1 MSNFKQDNS
10 QQDELSRGIGVS
22 FAIHAFIL
30 SLFTLKAVFFTSPPI
45 DISQAV
51 RVDIVGLPEK
61 LDTSKPLAPKGS
73 TQKAPEPPAPTPEP
87 PKPEVKE
94 AKAEPKAPAPAAKPE
109 LPKPVVKKQDD
120 TINLEKVKTQQQS
133 ALDKLKAMAAL
144 EQIKDEVAQENKRQ
158 AEQQA
163 APKPTSGGGQTV
175 KGNMVSPGT
184 SLTGLNKLQHDTY
197 ASDLDQ
203 HIKQHW
209 TLPEWLA
216 RRDFKAKAIVYIDSR
231 GNIIGRRIIAS
242 SGNQSFDDEVLQTID
257 KSAPFPAPPEK
268 FVALVSV
275 DGILIGFPE

>member
-1 MSNFKQDNS
+1 MSNVKQENS

-61 LDTSKPLAPKGS
+61 VDTTKPLAPKGAIEK
-73 TQKAPEPPAPTPEP
+73 TPEPPAPKVT
-87 PKPEVKE
+87 KPEVKE
-94 AKAEPKAPAPAAKPE
+94 AKVEPKTSAPAAKPE

-120 TINLEKVKTQQQS
+120 AINLEKVKNQQQS

-144 EQIKDEVAQENKRQ
+144 EQIKEDVAQESKRQ
-158 AEQQA
+158 AEQKA
-163 APKPTSGGGQTV
+163 ATKVSGGSGQTI

-184 SLTGLNKLQHDTY
+184 SLTGLNRLQHDTY
-197 ASDLDQ
+197 AADLDQ
-203 HIKQHW
+203 HIKQNW

-216 RRDFKAKAIVYIDSR
+216 KRDFKAKAIVYIDSR
-231 GNIIGRRIIAS
+231 GNIIGRRIVTS